1 MKLLIESKLQRLS
14 RRGNEIK
21 KRSPSVLKKKKV
33 WGQRKLSVTWAS
45 QHQEPL
51 GIKNRHHPQFRQ
63 CYLRTNS
70 KSQRII
76 TQAQTVYI
84 SFCSLTDSVCHYGN
98 GVLEPGHST
107 SPWIP
112 SHSTQKNSSS
122 SVSLAGLHQN
132 SYWERGTAFNPPVY
146 LRLLI
151 FLPAILIPACASSSL
166 AFCMMYSAY

>member
-21 KRSPSVLKKKKV
+21 KRSPSVLKKKKKKPNYSIIEILGEKKKKV

-132 SYWERGTAFNPPVY
+132 SYWERGTAFNPPVQNSHWSQM
-146 LRLLI
+146 LARL
-151 FLPAILIPACASSSL
+151 
-166 AFCMMYSAY
+166 